1 MRKPIDSLKLS
12 SSEWTKLQ
20 HDLDKQNTTP
30 ESEQRHSAVRT
41 SMKDGALAL
50 LRILTE
56 SSQAPH
62 FRIRC
67 RNISSTGIG
76 FMHGQFIHPGTEVEI
91 IFITQKREGVIVNG
105 KVIRAQLVDGH
116 IHNLGVQFDEPI
128 DLDEIVAMGLAEEPP
143 EMPELPAPAESAE
156 PEGTSPS
163 QSEDDATAKEDG
175 SVATSNEVTDPALA
189 AENDATDPESTQ
201 DDSDE
206 NSQPAHAA

>member
-12 SSEWTKLQ
+12 SAEWTKLQ
-20 HDLDKQNTTP
+20 QQLNKQNATP
-30 ESEQRHSAVRT
+30 EEDQRQGAVRT

-91 IFITQKREGVIVNG
+91 IFVTQKREGVIVNG
-105 KVIRAQLVDGH
+105 KVMRAQLIDGH
-116 IHNLGVQFDEPI
+116 VHNLGVQFDEPI

-143 EMPELPAPAESAE
+143 EPPAPAESAE
-156 PEGTSPS
+156 SAEAEDTSPS
-163 QSEDDATAKEDG
+163 QSGGNATEKEDG
-175 SVATSNEVTDPALA
+175 SVAISDEANNDAPA
-189 AENDATDPESTQ
+189 AESDATDSKNAE
-201 DDSDE
+201 DDIDD
-206 NSQPAHAA
+206 NSQQANAA